1 MLDEEYKTE
10 TNDGEES
17 VNEQDDLEDNYPDED
32 DSLE

>member
-10 TNDGEES
+10 INDGEES
-17 VNEQDDLEDNYPDED
+17 TNEQDDLEDDYSDED